1 MKFEPNQLV
10 IYTNPD
16 AMPGPWKD
24 REGKIATFINEES
37 DAGFDGGP
45 MARVHFNEE
54 RNPVRCYVAS
64 LKPYV
69 AG

>member
-10 IYTNPD
+10 VYTNPE

-24 REGKIATFINEES
+24 REGKVATFIAAEAEL
-37 DAGFDGGP
+37 GFEGGA
-45 MARVHFNEE
+45 MVSVHFHDE
-54 RNPVRCYVAS
+54 RNPVRCYASS

>member
-1 MKFEPNQLV
+1 MFNPGQLV
-10 IYTNPD
+10 IYTNPE

-24 REGKIATFINEES
+24 REGKIATFIAAEEEP
-37 DAGFDGGP
+37 GFEGSP
-45 MARVHFNEE
+45 MVSVQFHEE
-54 RNPVRCYVAS
+54 RNPVRCYASS